1 MDGDDLPVRRD
12 RLPNAGLLALV
23 VAAAGLLTGVF
34 LAFNYAPTLEAARDS
49 VKYIQDEVTLGWLL
63 RGLHHWAG
71 NLALALAAI
80 HGWRLFW
87 HGAYKA
93 PRRLLWALGGA
104 IFLVLLG
111 FAYTGYLLPGDERAY
126 TGLGVMEGIAGSTP
140 GAGEEVR
147 TVLKGGDVVS
157 SAMLA
162 RIYTV
167 HTVILPAT
175 LLGLVVAFL
184 AAWRRRGPAPHHAD
198 ESEEIVPTPAA
209 ALKRDAAYSVGVLA
223 FLALLA
229 WLLPPA
235 LGAKLDPT
243 GVGAADAKPEWFFL
257 WVNEALRL
265 AGGHTF
271 LIGAALPGALVAL
284 AFALP
289 LVLRGAARAPR
300 RRKPEIIAALLI
312 LGALGGLTV
321 SSLARHTAAAGEPAP
336 SPAATGDLAAQ
347 AAQVMEKFKCASC
360 HVIDGGES
368 EQETG
373 PPLTRRA
380 TADLP
385 AFGALYQREFFRRK
399 VGDPKKFWEETS
411 MRYTPKRLKPTP
423 EELAILERWFF
434 LEEQK

>member
-1 MDGDDLPVRRD
+1 MEQDDAPARRD
-12 RLPNAGLLALV
+12 RWPNAGLLALV
-23 VAAAGLLTGVF
+23 VAASGLLTGVF

-49 VKYIQDEVTLGWLL
+49 VAYIQDEVTLGWLL

-71 NLALALAAI
+71 NLALVLAAI

-87 HGAYKA
+87 HGAYKT
-93 PRRLLWALGGA
+93 PRRLLWVLGCL

-140 GAGEEVR
+140 VAGEEVR
-147 TVLKGGDVVS
+147 TVIKGGDVRS
-157 SAMLA
+157 SATLA

-167 HTVILPAT
+167 HTVILPAA

-184 AAWRRRGPAPHHAD
+184 AAWRKRGPALHHAD
-198 ESEEIVPTPAA
+198 ESEEVAPMPAA
-209 ALKRDAAYSVGVLA
+209 ALKRDALFSVGVLA
-223 FLALLA
+223 LLALLA
-229 WLLPPA
+229 WLFPPA
-235 LGAKLDPT
+235 LGLKLDPT
-243 GVGAADAKPEWFFL
+243 GAGASDAKPEWFFL

-271 LIGAALPGALVAL
+271 LVGAVLPGALVAL
-284 AFALP
+284 AFAAP
-289 LVLRGAARAPR
+289 LVLRGVARAPR
-300 RRKPEIIAALLI
+300 HRKPEIIAALLV

-321 SSLARHTAAAGEPAP
+321 SSLAAQAAATSEPEMA
-336 SPAATGDLAAQ
+336 PAATGDLDAR
-347 AAQVMEKFKCASC
+347 AAQVMEKFKCSSC

-368 EQETG
+368 DQETG

-385 AFGALYQREFFRRK
+385 AFGALYQREFFLRK
-399 VGDPKKFWEETS
+399 VGDPKRFWAETS

-434 LEEQK
+434 LDGEK